1 MKTEKTERGMEERIL
16 EAAKAVFIAKGFDG
30 ASMGGIAAEAGI
42 TRTSL
47 NYYFRSKK
55 KLFLAIYTE
64 IARGFLPK
72 VEDVALENRPVFERM
87 EKVVD
92 IYTKMLSENS
102 GLLMFLAN
110 ESYKNPGRY
119 FDILRSNP
127 EFTASGKRIANEIK
141 REMSKGKLRKMP
153 LEYFVTTFFGL
164 LFFPFLGKNIIA
176 GIFFK
181 ADEARFAKFISER
194 KKFIVESMKSIFNPR
209 KK

>member
-16 EAAKAVFIAKGFDG
+16 KAAKAVFIAKGFDG

-47 NYYFRSKK
+47 NYYFRSKE
-55 KLFLAIYTE
+55 KLFLAIYAE

-141 REMSKGKLRKMP
+141 RKMSEGKLRKMP